1 MKFTLSKMGP
11 FTSFLNGA
19 IPLYSLKNG
28 LINGTFKAYLPSGT
42 MKPSRHLGALKRR
55 VTCNCGPRGTVSCG
69 FQVSKEQLEE
79 ERLRQEGQE
88 EIKCHEIPKKDG
100 WNSNMCELISVK
112 HLCFFGIVG
121 CIWFRMV

>member
-1 MKFTLSKMGP
+1 MGP
-11 FTSFLNGA
+11 FMRHISPMA
-19 IPLYSLKNG
+19 
-28 LINGTFKAYLPSGT
+28 T

-88 EIKCHEIPKKDG
+88 EDSCYEIPQDKDG
-100 WNSNMCELISVK
+100 WNSNMC
-112 HLCFFGIVG
+112 C
-121 CIWFRMV
+121 